1 MKKLLSFVVALIGA
15 PLLCLAISNIAL
27 HFGDSAFLKDKLVEG
42 KNWYLVAE
50 LTNPFNENVN
60 NRLLA
65 ITMNLDERQHPN
77 EEAADTPNNIAQASK
92 STQVLGITSCIPV
105 LMYHY
110 IRVNPWPTDTVGAG
124 LSTPPYMFAQE
135 LDYLQSKGYETVTLA
150 DLRSHIE
157 LYKGIQIKKNNPDY
171 KLPRVRLL
179 PSKPLLIT
187 LDDGYKDAYTQ
198 AFPLLKERNM
208 TAVEFVITG
217 FVGLP
222 NYLEWPDIVDMDK
235 SGIFEIESHTVHH
248 YALGG
253 TYWDPSVVDYEMK
266 QSKKDLESHLG
277 KTVDWF
283 AYPYGS
289 VNEYSAKEASKVYYA
304 AFGTNLGAYQS
315 TEEEYTLPRIRIGGG
330 DNGQSVDEK
339 IQDALAHAKCI
350 Q

>member
-1 MKKLLSFVVALIGA
+1 MRKFIAFVGALIGA
-15 PLLCLAISNIAL
+15 PFLCLVLSANAV
-27 HFGDSAFLKDKLVEG
+27 HFGDNAFLSDRLLDAKA
-42 KNWYLVAE
+42 WYSVAE
-50 LTNPFNENVN
+50 LTNPFNPQLP

-65 ITMNLDERQHPN
+65 INVNLEERLNPN
-77 EEAADTPNNIAQASK
+77 EETADVPKNLAKFTT
-92 STQVLGITSCIPV
+92 STQVLGITSCVPV

-135 LDYLQSKGYETVTLA
+135 LDYLQSKGYETITLS
-150 DLRSHIE
+150 DLKSNIE
-157 LYKGIQIKKNNPDY
+157 LYKAIEIRKKNPDY
-171 KLPRVRLL
+171 KLPRVKLL
-179 PSKPLLIT
+179 PTKPLLIT

-198 AFPLLKERNM
+198 ALPILREHGMN
-208 TAVEFVITG
+208 AVEFVITG

-222 NYLEWPDIVDMDK
+222 NYLDWDDITAMDK

-253 TYWDPSVVDYEMK
+253 TYWDPSVVNYELR

-277 KTVDWF
+277 KTVEWF

-289 VNEYSAKEASKVYYA
+289 VNDFSSHAASKVYYA

-339 IQDALAHAKCI
+339 IQDALTHANCVH
-350 Q
+350 